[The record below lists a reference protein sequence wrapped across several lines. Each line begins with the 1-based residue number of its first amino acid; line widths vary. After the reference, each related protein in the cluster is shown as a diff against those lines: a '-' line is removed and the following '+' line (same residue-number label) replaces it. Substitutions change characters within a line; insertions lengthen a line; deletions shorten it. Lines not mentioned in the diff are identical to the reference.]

1 MRNFGD
7 IESIRKGENR
17 RGIMRKNNNGYS
29 LVELIIVIVIMALL
43 TGTAFLSISIIFGA
57 SAKTCANDI
66 KEALAENKVTAMGKS
81 EAKVEIYRDA
91 SDNNVY
97 VIQWIKEGD
106 DWKPKKTDDAG
117 NAVPE
122 KIGNSR
128 VYVAYV
134 KKDEAAEVELTPGNS
149 LQLCFD
155 RSNGSFSDKSE
166 DCIICEKIYVK
177 GGSRSYVMTLVEL
190 TGKVELELE

>member
-1 MRNFGD
+1 
-7 IESIRKGENR
+7 
-17 RGIMRKNNNGYS
+17 MRKNNNGYS

-97 VIQWIKEGD
+97 IIQWIKEGE

-128 VYVAYV
+128 V
-134 KKDEAAEVELTPGNS
+134 
-149 LQLCFD
+149 
-155 RSNGSFSDKSE
+155 
-166 DCIICEKIYVK
+166 
-177 GGSRSYVMTLVEL
+177 
-190 TGKVELELE
+190 